1 MNGLTIANRN
11 HQAEAPARH
20 MVHARARSGFTLLET
35 ALATIIVGVGVLS
48 IVAAQQAFHRQNTW
62 STNAGVAAYL
72 GNELREM
79 TLNLPR
85 HDPVTGT
92 AFWGPEANELS
103 LLDYDDLDDFD
114 GGGNGTIFSAALG
127 NGPINAQREVIP
139 SMPGWAQTITVRNVS
154 PTDITTAGADGS
166 SRMIRVEV
174 VVTFQS
180 PQDASPVEI
189 TRVSW
194 VSPY

>member
-1 MNGLTIANRN
+1 V
-11 HQAEAPARH
+11 PAH
-20 MVHARARSGFTLLET
+20 SRSGFTLIET

-72 GNELREM
+72 GNEIREM

-92 AFWGPEANELS
+92 AFWGPEPNEPGLG
-103 LLDYDDLDDFD
+103 DYDDVDDFD
-114 GGGNGTIFSAALG
+114 GAGNGTIFSAALG
-127 NGPINAQREVIP
+127 NGPINAQRQVITN
-139 SMPGWAQTITVRNVS
+139 MPGWAQSVTVRNVN
-154 PTDITTAGADGS
+154 PQDITAAGADGS
-166 SRMIRVEV
+166 SKMMRVEV
-174 VVTFQS
+174 VITNHG
-180 PQDASPVEI
+180 PQDNQPVEI

-194 VSPY
+194 GSPL